1 MYNVDDARTETASSL
16 ILFLAGNLISG
27 MSGENDPPFTARL
40 SITGGA
46 QSLKDNIQSFEL
58 TIEGENFSPMWQ
70 TYLQDMMAQLVYDLA
85 LHQRWLIRVEYK
97 FL

>member
-70 TYLQDMMAQLVYDLA
+70 VYLQDTIAQLVYDFA
-85 LHQRWLIRVEYK
+85 VHQRWLIRVEYA